1 MSTQPDPQRRKD
13 TARLRSRIL
22 PHPVLSA
29 MMFVVWSLLQNSVAL
44 GTLIAGAILSI
55 AIPLLTKGFLEDSP
69 HTIRLAPM
77 PALLAVVFWDIL
89 SANIRV
95 AILVLGPMSRIHP
108 RFVQVPLELTSPL
121 ALTTLAGIITLTPGT
136 VSANISG
143 DRRTLLVHALSTTDP
158 DAIVA
163 DIKRRYERPL
173 MEIFGC

>member
-13 TARLRSRIL
+13 AARLRTRIL

-29 MMFVVWSLLQNSVAL
+29 MMFVVWSLLQNSVAP
-44 GTLIAGAILSI
+44 GTLVAGAILSI
-55 AIPLLTKGFLEDSP
+55 AIPLLTRGFLEDSP
-69 HTIRLAPM
+69 QTVRLAPL
-77 PALLAVVFWDIL
+77 PGLLVVVLWDIL
-89 SANIRV
+89 TANIRV
-95 AILVLGPMSRIHP
+95 AILVLGPMSRIRPH
-108 RFVQVPLELTSPL
+108 FVEVPLELTSPL

-158 DAIVA
+158 AAIA
-163 DIKRRYERPL
+163 TEIKTRYERPL